1 MNSKNLQIFCVTNK
15 IVPHLENSNLIL
27 AGVGEGKFPKGYL
40 LSNSKQNIYSKEK
53 YYSELVFHYWYWKN
67 MMDLTNENW
76 FGFCQRRRLWSKK
89 NNTNNGIN
97 KKNLNNYILQHP
109 EPSWHDYDSIIC
121 EPIKV
126 NPMKKI
132 KMIKRGWR
140 SVFKNPSLLFNPKK
154 QNILLH
160 FDMFHGYGNL
170 KKAISQLEPDDRN
183 DFYEYVN
190 SRDFFNPHIM
200 YISKNKILDKWFNA
214 LFPWL
219 ERCEKIFGF
228 ESLKGYD
235 TGRLYAYL
243 AERYASFWF
252 KKYSKYKEQPWLFIN
267 D

>member
-1 MNSKNLQIFCVTNK
+1 MKRKKILLISILGIFIIICS
-15 IVPHLENSNLIL
+15 I
-27 AGVGEGKFPKGYL
+27 YL
-40 LSNSKQNIYSKEK
+40 L
-53 YYSELVFHYWYWKN
+53 F
-67 MMDLTNENW
+67 T
-76 FGFCQRRRLWSKK
+76 
-89 NNTNNGIN
+89 
-97 KKNLNNYILQHP
+97 
-109 EPSWHDYDSIIC
+109 
-121 EPIKV
+121 
-126 NPMKKI
+126 
-132 KMIKRGWR
+132 
-140 SVFKNPSLLFNPKK
+140 PKK
-154 QNILLH
+154 QNILFH

-200 YISKNKILDKWFNA
+200 YISKNKILDKWFNS

-252 KKYSKYKEQPWLFIN
+252 KKYSKPITWHWAFFDITK
-267 D
+267 